1 MGFGFWIETIS
12 MPPAKWTFLEKATL
26 TPTLDMSMDGQD
38 YHHGQEQRPGPALQR
53 GHQSGPRIVII
64 LPPLTV

>member
-1 MGFGFWIETIS
+1 
-12 MPPAKWTFLEKATL
+12 MPPAEWSFLEKATL

-53 GHQSGPRIVII
+53 GHQSGPSII
-64 LPPLTV
+64 IGYTSYIHIAFLSLVLE